1 MQSISQ
7 LMTSTPSTNHGN
19 ASQVPAAVGSSTSA
33 RVSGLLSSSSSAI
46 TSHGDASTAT
56 RRSPRLMERQHLE
69 TQQHREEAHK
79 GNDLV
84 DAMNDAAQGNV
95 TRKLFCEVDNCIG
108 CLEKA

>member
-1 MQSISQ
+1 
-7 LMTSTPSTNHGN
+7 
-19 ASQVPAAVGSSTSA
+19 
-33 RVSGLLSSSSSAI
+33 
-46 TSHGDASTAT
+46 
-56 RRSPRLMERQHLE
+56 MERQHLE

-84 DAMNDAAQGNV
+84 DAMNGAAQGNV

>member
-1 MQSISQ
+1 
-7 LMTSTPSTNHGN
+7 
-19 ASQVPAAVGSSTSA
+19 
-33 RVSGLLSSSSSAI
+33 
-46 TSHGDASTAT
+46 
-56 RRSPRLMERQHLE
+56 MERQCLE